1 MLQAT
6 LKRAVL
12 NGPALVTIAAIGIL
26 SIMDGIIKYVAADH
40 GTGQIAMLRYAI
52 GALAA
57 GAVFFACRTPLPG
70 PAMLRPHL
78 WRSVLVSITALTFF
92 YSLSVLQL
100 AVALALSFTSPLF
113 IALFAALFLGERPGK
128 SILLAL
134 GLGFAGVLVV
144 LWNELDMSAGGSL
157 ANGWGILAAL
167 VSALTYALAMVTLKS
182 RAARDPITTIVLLQ
196 NAFACVLVT
205 PLGAWQWV
213 PVSTGEMGL
222 FVLIGVLG
230 TAGHLCMAWAYGR
243 ADASRLGVFEYTAFL
258 WALVIGLVAF
268 NEIPAPSTMAGAALI
283 AGGALIASRRSRLQ
297 EAEVEV
303 GP

>member
-1 MLQAT
+1 MWQAT
-6 LKRAVL
+6 LRRAVL
-12 NGPALVTIAAIGIL
+12 NGPALVAIAAIGLL
-26 SIMDGIIKYVAADH
+26 SIMDGVIKYVAVAH
-40 GTGQIAMLRYAI
+40 GPGQIAMLRYAI

-70 PAMLRPHL
+70 LSMLRPHL

-100 AVALALSFTSPLF
+100 AVALALSFSSPLF

-128 SILLAL
+128 SILLAIA
-134 GLGFAGVLVV
+134 LGFAGVLVV

-157 ANGWGILAAL
+157 ANGPGVLAAL
-167 VSALTYALAMVTLKS
+167 VAAVTYALAMVTLKS
-182 RAARDPITTIVLLQ
+182 RAARDPIPTIVLLQ
-196 NAFACVLVT
+196 NGFACVLVS

-213 PVSTGEMGL
+213 PVSGDAVWL

-230 TAGHLCMAWAYGR
+230 TMGHLGMAWAYGR
-243 ADASRLGVFEYTAFL
+243 ADASQLGVFEYTSFL
-258 WALVIGLVAF
+258 WALVIGLVVF
-268 NEIPAPSTMAGAALI
+268 SEIPSPSTLAGAALI
-283 AGGALIASRRSRLQ
+283 AGGALIASRRSHLQ

>member
-1 MLQAT
+1 MFQSALR
-6 LKRAVL
+6 RAVL

-26 SIMDGIIKYVAADH
+26 SIMDGVIKYVAATH
-40 GTGQIAMLRYAI
+40 GTGQIAMLRYAV

-57 GAVFFACRTPLPG
+57 GAVFIACRTPLPG
-70 PAMLRPHL
+70 PSMLRPHL

-113 IALFAALFLGERPGK
+113 IALFAALFLGERPGR

-144 LWNELDMSAGGSL
+144 LWNELDMGAGGSL
-157 ANGWGILAAL
+157 ANGPGILAAL
-167 VSALTYALAMVTLKS
+167 VAAVTYALAMVTLKS

-205 PLGAWQWV
+205 PLGAWQWT
-213 PVSTGEMGL
+213 PLSGGEVGL

-268 NEIPAPSTMAGAALI
+268 SEIPSPSTLAGAALI
-283 AGGALIASRRSRLQ
+283 AGGALIATRRSRLR